1 MGKARDLG
9 PRLTRVQSLVP
20 VRDTSTNSIF
30 QGCPAHRPV
39 EEPRAEAQPT
49 DQAEVE
55 SVNSSEAKTEQ
66 SEGEM
71 VTKRTITIDRILL
84 GTGPIT

>member
-1 MGKARDLG
+1 MGEAQDLG

-20 VRDTSTNSIF
+20 MRDASTNSIF
-30 QGCPAHRPV
+30 QGHPAHRPI
-39 EEPRAEAQPT
+39 EEPRAEAQPA

-71 VTKRTITIDRILL
+71 VTKRTMTIDRILL
-84 GTGPIT
+84 GTGSIT

>member
-1 MGKARDLG
+1 MGEAWDLG
-9 PRLTRVQSLVP
+9 PRLTRVQSLAP
-20 VRDTSTNSIF
+20 VRDASTNSIF
-30 QGCPAHRPV
+30 QGRPAHKPV
-39 EEPRAEAQPT
+39 KEPRAEAQPA

-71 VTKRTITIDRILL
+71 VTKRTMTIDRILL
-84 GTGPIT
+84 GTGSIT